1 MVHGNMEKRLLEL
14 ERIVWEL
21 RVRLVVLEG
30 RHGIKHAGALPELPE
45 REVRD
50 RLQEWADSLG

>member
-1 MVHGNMEKRLLEL
+1 MEKRLLEL
-14 ERIVWEL
+14 ERMVWEL

-30 RHGIKHAGALPELPE
+30 RHGIKHTGTLPELPE
-45 REVRD
+45 QAARD

>member
-1 MVHGNMEKRLLEL
+1 MEKRLLEL

-21 RVRLVVLEG
+21 RVRLVALEG
-30 RHGIKHAGALPELPE
+30 RHGIKHISELPKLPELPK
-45 REVRD
+45 RD